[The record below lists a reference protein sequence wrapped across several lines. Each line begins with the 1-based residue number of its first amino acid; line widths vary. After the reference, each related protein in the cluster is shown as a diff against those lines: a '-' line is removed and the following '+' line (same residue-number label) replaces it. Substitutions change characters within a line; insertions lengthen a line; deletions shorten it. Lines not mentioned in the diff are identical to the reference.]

1 MNDDYSRLEVFTR
14 RAFIMGCGKLALGGL
29 LLSKLSYLQI
39 IKGQGY
45 LEQSESNSSKI
56 IWVKANRGKIYDRNK
71 IILADSRIDYKAYI
85 DKNALTKSKKPL
97 YAVLKEFY
105 QVVNLDLGGLDF
117 IVKKLKKTP
126 ISQPL
131 IAMDK
136 MNWEQVEK
144 FEFNAFK
151 CPEIYIDRE
160 FNRFYPRPNCST
172 FLGYVGEPKESD
184 KKNRANVSI
193 ITEGKNGIE
202 QKFNDSLSGSPG
214 YKQVEMNVRGI
225 VQRVVNNQN
234 EIPGENLQLTV
245 DVNLQDKVAKIL
257 EGQSAAAV
265 VMDPD
270 SGQILAMVST
280 PSFDGN
286 NMVEGIGSADWNSLI
301 NNTRLPLTNKVVS
314 LTYPPG
320 SVFKPIVAL
329 AALEA
334 GISKDE
340 RFFCRGYYEL
350 GNRKF
355 ACWFKAGHGSVDLHK
370 GILQSCNCYFY
381 QLSLKIGIEAIYKY
395 ATMLG
400 LGAKPFTELPNVQSG
415 IMPDKSWK
423 YERYKQKWTSSDTL
437 NSSIGQGYIMASPL
451 QLCLMFSRILSG
463 KDIVPTMI
471 YNNKDSLNQAELNIS
486 GNNLEII
493 RRAITGVINEYGG
506 LGIRHKIPGL
516 TFGGKTGTAQVI
528 SKRFYAE
535 DLSSTSTPWELRN
548 HGLFNGFIDFGHRR
562 VCCSVVIEHIGSGAA
577 TIPYAKEILLAADGR
592 SSGLL

>member
-1 MNDDYSRLEVFTR
+1 MNDDYSRLEIFTR
-14 RAFIMGCGKLALGGL
+14 RAFILGCGKLALGGL

-56 IWVKANRGKIYDRNK
+56 IWIKANRGKIYDRNN

-85 DKNALTKSKKPL
+85 DKNLINKAKKQL

-105 QVVNLDLGGLDF
+105 TVVKLDLANLDI

-136 MNWEQVEK
+136 MSWEQVET

-160 FNRFYPRPNCST
+160 FNRLYPRPSCST
-172 FLGYVGEPKESD
+172 FLGYVGEPSESD
-184 KKNRANVSI
+184 KKNRANISV

-202 QKFNDSLSGSPG
+202 QKFNEQLSGTPG
-214 YKQVEMNVRGI
+214 YKQVEINVRGI
-225 VQRVVNNQN
+225 IQRVVHQNN
-234 EIPGENLQLTV
+234 EIPGKNLQLTI
-245 DVNLQDKVAKIL
+245 DANLQDKVTKIL

-270 SGQILAMVST
+270 SGQILAMAST

-286 NMVEGIGSADWNSLI
+286 NMVGGIAPADWNSLI
-301 NNTRLPLTNKVVS
+301 NNPRLPLTNKVVS

-329 AALEA
+329 AALES

-355 ACWFKAGHGSVDLHK
+355 ACWFKAGHGSVDMHK

-381 QLSLKIGIEAIYKY
+381 QLSLKVGIEAIYKY

-415 IMPDKSWK
+415 IMPDKNWK

-437 NSSIGQGYIMASPL
+437 NSSIGQGYIMTSPL
-451 QLCLMFSRILSG
+451 QLCLMFARILSG
-463 KDIVPTMI
+463 TDIIPSMI
-471 YNNKDSLNQAELNIS
+471 FDDVNSKNRPKLNIDKS
-486 GNNLEII
+486 NLEIVQ
-493 RRAITGVINEYGG
+493 RAITGVINEYGG

-516 TFGGKTGTAQVI
+516 IFGGKTGTAQVI

-535 DLSSTSTPWELRN
+535 DLSSSTTPWELRN

-577 TIPYAKEILLAADGR
+577 TIPFAKEILLAADGR
-592 SSGLL
+592 SSGAV